1 MLGLVWYAASGCLD
15 VRCTAGI
22 REPSPGAGWF
32 GSAIWAS
39 ARPGAKAN
47 AAARYR
53 ACLFIVVLHS
63 LRPAARGRGC
73 GTLSCRRESKIPV
86 TVLLARLSDAC
97 GVDRQYIFGPA
108 INEVSR
114 LHGLLI
120 ADGRDRAEHRFRLRG
135 ARPPRLFFA
144 QAAALYPHAYR
155 PRTNRAFGTACP
167 EA

>member
-15 VRCTAGI
+15 VGGTAGI
-22 REPSPGAGWF
+22 GELSRGAGWF
-32 GSAIWAS
+32 GVDIWGS

-73 GTLSCRRESKIPV
+73 GTLCCRRESKIPV

-135 ARPPRLFFA
+135 ARAPRLCFD
-144 QAAALYPHAYR
+144 QAAALYPCVYR
-155 PRTNRAFGTACP
+155 PHTNGAFGTTCG
-167 EA
+167 